1 MTTTKRKILLTLFF
15 VLSLL
20 TEQFIWYLFPFT
32 GLGGLICR
40 PTAIILASC
49 STYLLYRL
57 IKKRIYKLV
66 LIGLAFIFFILQFIF
81 LLYIHPQDY
90 GGEPIDQLKQYAK
103 TYRNYNQVDFNK
115 FDSLNRSERVAFIY
129 KYKNKLP
136 KSISVLYIDTLISSY
151 TNQYERQ
158 YTIYNYDNYT
168 IYDTSK
174 LKVVQTDTSTFVQE
188 PLNNNAIHKLYKAFI
203 NDNGVGFS
211 DTLNK
216 YQYNISKDSF
226 DLKSGAEKIFY
237 NLLSW
242 TKKASR

>member
-1 MTTTKRKILLTLFF
+1 MTTTKRQIILILFF

-32 GLGGLICR
+32 GLGGLICW
-40 PTAIILASC
+40 PTASILASC
-49 STYLLYRL
+49 STYLLFRL
-57 IKKRIYKLV
+57 VKKGVSKTL
-66 LIGLAFIFFILQFIF
+66 LFGLTSTLFIFQFIF
-81 LLYIHPQDY
+81 LLYIHPQDF
-90 GGEPIDQLKQYAK
+90 GGEPINQLKKYAK
-103 TYRNYNQVDFNK
+103 TYRNYNEIDFNK
-115 FDSLNRSERVAFIY
+115 FDSLNTSERVAFIY
-129 KYKNKLP
+129 KYKRKLP
-136 KSISVLYIDTLISSY
+136 RSISVLYVDTLISAY

-174 LKVVQTDTSTFVQE
+174 LKILQTDSSAYVQE
-188 PLNNNAIHKLYKAFI
+188 LLNNNAKHKLYKEFI

-237 NLLSW
+237 KLLSW

>member
-1 MTTTKRKILLTLFF
+1 MTTTKRQIALTLFF
-15 VLSLL
+15 VFSLL

-32 GLGGLICR
+32 GLGGLICW
-40 PTAIILASC
+40 PSAFILASC

-57 IKKRIYKLV
+57 IKKESSKILLV
-66 LIGLAFIFFILQFIF
+66 GISFTLFILQFIF

-90 GGEPIDQLKQYAK
+90 GGEPIDQLKQYSK
-103 TYRNYNQVDFNK
+103 TYRNYNQVNFDK
-115 FDSLNRSERVAFIY
+115 FDSLNNADRVAFMY

-136 KSISVLYIDTLISSY
+136 KSISTLYIDTLISSY
-151 TNQYERQ
+151 TNQYARQ
-158 YTIYNYDNYT
+158 YTIYNYDNST

-174 LKVVQTDTSTFVQE
+174 LKVLQTDTSTFVQE
-188 PLNNNAIHKLYKAFI
+188 LLNNNAKHKLYKGFI

-216 YQYNISKDSF
+216 CQYNISKDSF